1 MPVPPP
7 PLTRRA
13 FLVGGTALAA
23 AVVAGCSGGDDGA
36 SSPSTAAGDQAA
48 QTSAA
53 GVTGGAADPTTD
65 PSAGP
70 TDDASGDASTTAAPA
85 GPAEFVV
92 QGSGDDD
99 VVALTFHTNGDLDL
113 ADRLISTL
121 AERDAVATSFMI
133 GEWLA
138 ANPSMADRMAGTFEF
153 ANHTWTHPTF
163 SSLSAAQ
170 MADEIGRC
178 KETLIE
184 LTGGAGRFFRPS
196 GVDDGTVPPAATI
209 LDVAGEAGYEVILGW
224 DVEPYDYR
232 DPGAAAIEQAVRQ
245 QVGPGSVISLH
256 FGHSGTVQALPAIL
270 DLLDERGLRTVTA
283 SELLGR

>member
-23 AVVAGCSGGDDGA
+23 ALVAGCSGGDDGA
-36 SSPSTAAGDQAA
+36 SSPSTAGDAAGTP
-48 QTSAA
+48 TSAGA
-53 GVTGGAADPTTD
+53 TGGASDPT
-65 PSAGP
+65 AGP
-70 TDDASGDASTTAAPA
+70 TPESTDDANGDASTTAAPA
-85 GPAEFVV
+85 GPAEFIV
-92 QGSGDDD
+92 QGSVDSDA
-99 VVALTFHTNGDLDL
+99 VALTFHTNGDLDL

-178 KETLIE
+178 KETLVE
-184 LTGGAGRFFRPS
+184 LTGGPGRLFRPS

-256 FGHSGTVQALPAIL
+256 FGHPGTVQALPAIL